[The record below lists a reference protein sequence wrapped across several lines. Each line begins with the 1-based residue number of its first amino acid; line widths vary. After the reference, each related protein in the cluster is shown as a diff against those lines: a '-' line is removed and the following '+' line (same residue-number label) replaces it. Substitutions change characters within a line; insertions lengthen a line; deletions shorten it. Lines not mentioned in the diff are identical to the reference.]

1 MMKKLVLTWWLVMCA
16 GLAWAQA
23 PVPLLWKV
31 SSGANS
37 MYLLGSFHLLKPTDY
52 PLAPSVDAALAD
64 AQQLYFEVSPQEME
78 SADLADK
85 MNRTALRTDGRTL
98 QQALPP
104 KAWAGLRAYAAKAG
118 MPLEPLQPFKPW
130 FVALAL
136 TLAEFQKLGFS
147 PALGLDQHLMQA
159 AARSQKP
166 AWGLET
172 ADAQI
177 QMLDSMDAAIQ
188 GDFLAET
195 LLDLQDMPG
204 QTDTLHRAWR
214 EGDAKGLERESM
226 ADLRARFP
234 ALYTRLIVDRN
245 RAWLP
250 QLQDLLDGKKPG
262 GRALVVVGALHLVG
276 RDGVVR
282 MLADK
287 GYRVERLP

>member
-1 MMKKLVLTWWLVMCA
+1 MKRILWACCLLLSTT
-16 GLAWAQA
+16 LAWAQA

-31 SSGANS
+31 SSDS
-37 MYLLGSFHLLKPTDY
+37 SSIYLLGSFHLLKPTDY

-64 AQQLYFEVSPQEME
+64 AQQLYFEVSPQDML
-78 SADLADK
+78 SADLSDK
-85 MNRTALRTDGRTL
+85 MNRAALRTDGRTL

-104 KAWAGLRAYAAKAG
+104 KTWLALRAYADKAG
-118 MPLEPLQPFKPW
+118 MPLEPLQSFKPW

-136 TLAEFQKLGFS
+136 TLAEFQNLGFS
-147 PALGLDQHLMQA
+147 PALGLDQYLMQA

-166 AWGLET
+166 ARGLET

-177 QMLDSMDAAIQ
+177 QLLNGMDAATQ

-195 LLDLQDMPG
+195 LIDLQDMPG
-204 QTDTLHRAWR
+204 QTDTLYRAWR
-214 EGDAKGLERESM
+214 EGDAAALERESM
-226 ADLRARFP
+226 ADLRTRFP

-250 QLQDLLDGKKPG
+250 QLQALLAGKKAG
-262 GRALVVVGALHLVG
+262 GRTLVVVGALHLLG
-276 RDGVVR
+276 KDGVVQ
-282 MLADK
+282 MLTNK

>member
-1 MMKKLVLTWWLVMCA
+1 MRRILWLCVWLLSST
-16 GLAWAQA
+16 LAWAQS

-37 MYLLGSFHLLKPTDY
+37 IYLLGSFHLLKPTDY
-52 PLAPSVDAALAD
+52 PLASSVNAALAD
-64 AQQLYFEVSPQEME
+64 ARQLYFEVSPQEMQ
-78 SADLADK
+78 SADMADL
-85 MNRTALRTDGRTL
+85 MNRAARRTDGRTL

-104 KAWAGLRAYAAKAG
+104 PTWAALRAYAAKAG

-130 FVALAL
+130 FVALAM
-136 TLAEFQKLGFS
+136 TLAEIQKLGFS

-159 AARSQKP
+159 AARDQKP

-177 QMLDSMDAAIQ
+177 QMLDGMDAATQ

-195 LLDLQDMPG
+195 LIDLQDLPG

-214 EGDAKGLERESM
+214 EGDAAALEREGM
-226 ADLRARFP
+226 ADLRTRFP
-234 ALYTRLIVDRN
+234 VLYTRLIVDRN

-250 QLQDLLDGKKPG
+250 QLQALLEGKKAG

-276 RDGVVR
+276 PDGVVQ
-282 MLADK
+282 MLASQ
-287 GYRVERLP
+287 GYRVERLR